1 MTTEKRLAEREK
13 ELACIYSICL
23 LAAGAPEPEAVAEG
37 MARALR
43 AAMQREDLAY
53 CVVDFRHAA
62 SGRVVRVC
70 RGVEESPSPPTPGI
84 LSAGIVTPPAEDTSG
99 PLCRTIEAFLPA
111 DATAGGWLGSIRLD
125 YRGDSARFLPQERA
139 LLDSV
144 LIVAASILRTS
155 SLIEDLRST
164 SSNLSAKNIAL
175 REVLSVIEE
184 ERRNSLMTFRK
195 RLATEILPLA
205 ERARDAL
212 LSEERRRLYL
222 DLLIDEIGRDITAFG
237 ADPAADHSLSPRERE
252 VAVQVRNGRTSK
264 EIAELLGIAEATVE
278 RHRHNIR
285 KKFRIANKSVNL
297 AGLLSNEDSAGGVP
311 GQGNL

>member
-23 LAAGAPEPEAVAEG
+23 LAAGAPEPDAVAEG

-53 CVVDFRHAA
+53 CVVDFRHAE

-70 RGVEESPSPPTPGI
+70 RGDDEPSTN
-84 LSAGIVTPPAEDTSG
+84 SAPISIIPAEDM
-99 PLCRTIEAFLPA
+99 PKPPCRTIESFLPA
-111 DATAGGWLGSIRLD
+111 DASAGGWLGSIRLD
-125 YRGDSARFLPQERA
+125 YRGDSSHFLPQEKA

-184 ERRNSLMTFRK
+184 ERRNSLMAFRR
-195 RLATEILPLA
+195 RLAAEILPLA
-205 ERARDAL
+205 ERARDDL
-212 LSEERRRLYL
+212 LTEERRRSYL
-222 DLLIDEIGRDITAFG
+222 DLLIDEIGRNITAFG
-237 ADPAADHSLSPRERE
+237 SDPAADQSLSPRERE
-252 VAVQVRNGRTSK
+252 IAVQVRNGRTSK

-285 KKFRIANKSVNL
+285 KKLKIANQSVNL
-297 AGLLSNEDSAGGVP
+297 AGLLSNEDSAGGP
-311 GQGNL
+311 LGRLAP

>member
-53 CVVDFRHAA
+53 CVVEFRHAA
-62 SGRVVRVC
+62 SGRMVRVC
-70 RGVEESPSPPTPGI
+70 RGVEESPPPTPGI
-84 LSAGIVTPPAEDTSG
+84 LPSGTFTPPAEDTSE

-111 DATAGGWLGSIRLD
+111 DATAGGWSGSIRLD
-125 YRGDSARFLPQERA
+125 YRGDSALFLPQEKA

-164 SSNLSAKNIAL
+164 SSNLAAKNIAL

-212 LSEERRRLYL
+212 LTEERRRSYL
-222 DLLIDEIGRDITAFG
+222 DLLIDEIARDITAFG
-237 ADPAADHSLSPRERE
+237 SDPAADHSLSPRERE

-297 AGLLSNEDSAGGVP
+297 AGLLSNEDSAGADP
-311 GQGNL
+311 GQTDL